1 LGEEEEEEE
10 EGKGEGEG
18 QEREGSKS
26 SRIGRQPI
34 SCSDRT
40 ILQHTFPL
48 TRSCKIK
55 TLAPSV
61 PESNKKRCSNATALH
76 DTKKKHDT
84 GSRQDACE
92 RTRKSLQ
99 RDCRTWPPFRVFCSC
114 RGTHLGSS
122 RVTTKQVQGV
132 ACDVRRGKGRE
143 ARAPMPC
150 SCAKCSVY
158 SDFCRCTCKM

>member
-1 LGEEEEEEE
+1 MGEEEVEE

-76 DTKKKHDT
+76 DTKKNTTQAADKT
-84 GSRQDACE
+84 RADALVKVCNE
-92 RTRKSLQ
+92 IVELGHHFG
-99 RDCRTWPPFRVFCSC
+99 CFALVAGHTW
-114 RGTHLGSS
+114 
-122 RVTTKQVQGV
+122 
-132 ACDVRRGKGRE
+132 VRRVSRDEGG
-143 ARAPMPC
+143 AGC
-150 SCAKCSVY
+150 GV
-158 SDFCRCTCKM
+158 